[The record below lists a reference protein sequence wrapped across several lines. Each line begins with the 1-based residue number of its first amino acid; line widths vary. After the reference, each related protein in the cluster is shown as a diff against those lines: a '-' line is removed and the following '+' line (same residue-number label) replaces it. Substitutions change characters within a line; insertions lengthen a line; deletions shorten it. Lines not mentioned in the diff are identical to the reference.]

1 MMIDALLG
9 ALIAV
14 TATTALLAAIQLS
27 ESAFEKA
34 GSPYF
39 IEGNQQSVIDDSE
52 ILNDAGYDSSLG
64 SADRETLENDLS
76 LLPSQLSE

>member
-1 MMIDALLG
+1 MIDALLG

-34 GSPYF
+34 GGSYL
-39 IEGNQQSVIDDSE
+39 IEGNQQSVIDDFE
-52 ILNDAGYDSSLG
+52 IGKEFVGRLFHQGDFVGY
-64 SADRETLENDLS
+64 T
-76 LLPSQLSE
+76 